1 MLIHYSVKDKDVWY
15 IQLTKCNGSLRPF
28 VTKDQFSVKHQ
39 CCGKYVEKQMVL
51 MDIYGNSLHWTILV
65 FVQWS
70 IFPSDHLMARTKS
83 LNGKIGNT
91 AHPSVKTQKKIER

>member
-1 MLIHYSVKDKDVWY
+1 
-15 IQLTKCNGSLRPF
+15 
-28 VTKDQFSVKHQ
+28 
-39 CCGKYVEKQMVL
+39 

-91 AHPSVKTQKKIER
+91 AHPSEKTQKKKER